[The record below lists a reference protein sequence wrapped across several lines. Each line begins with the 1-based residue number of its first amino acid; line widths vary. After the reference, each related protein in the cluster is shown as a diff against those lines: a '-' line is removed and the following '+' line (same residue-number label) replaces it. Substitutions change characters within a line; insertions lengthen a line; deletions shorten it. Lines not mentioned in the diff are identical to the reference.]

1 MKQWMFGL
9 FLILTF
15 SFYGCLVR
23 TYTVDKPRVD
33 LEVNG
38 NQGYL
43 KGTSNESR
51 MPKNKLSSNRKISVF
66 EVELGRHNLHKGGQE
81 KIKGNNISKTDEN
94 LSEQI
99 VLKEPEES
107 SENKPLLEQ
116 ANKPKKNEKE
126 YKLYTVKKND
136 TLQKISKKFY
146 NTTRRWIKIYQAN
159 KDILKSPDKLYAGQV
174 LKIPQE

>member
-1 MKQWMFGL
+1 MVRRWMFGGL
-9 FLILTF
+9 LVLIF

-23 TYTVDKPRVD
+23 TYTVEKPRVD

-43 KGTSNESR
+43 KGT
-51 MPKNKLSSNRKISVF
+51 PKEPRGPKKKLSSNRKVSVL
-66 EVELGRHNLHKGGQE
+66 EVELGRHNLQKVVQE
-81 KIKGNNISKTDEN
+81 RAANNMSKTDEN
-94 LSEQI
+94 LSEQVI
-99 VLKEPEES
+99 LKEPGEKIETQ
-107 SENKPLLEQ
+107 PLRRQ
-116 ANKPKKNEKE
+116 VKKQEKRNKE

-146 NTTRRWIKIYQAN
+146 NTTKRWIKIYEVN
-159 KDILKSPDKLYAGQV
+159 KDILKSPDKLYTGQV

>member
-1 MKQWMFGL
+1 MKQWLFGL

-23 TYTVDKPRVD
+23 TYTVEKPRVD
-33 LEVNG
+33 LEING

-43 KGTSNESR
+43 KGTSQKPRS
-51 MPKNKLSSNRKISVF
+51 PKKKLSSNRKISVL
-66 EVELGRHNLHKGGQE
+66 ELELGKHNLNNTVQE
-81 KIKGNNISKTDEN
+81 STKNNNVSKTDES
-94 LSEQI
+94 LSEQVI
-99 VLKEPEES
+99 LKEPGEKTETQTLR
-107 SENKPLLEQ
+107 KQ
-116 ANKPKKNEKE
+116 VKKQKGRKKE

-146 NTTRRWIKIYQAN
+146 NTTKRWMKIYEAN
-159 KDILKSPDKLYAGQV
+159 KDILKSPDKLYTGQV